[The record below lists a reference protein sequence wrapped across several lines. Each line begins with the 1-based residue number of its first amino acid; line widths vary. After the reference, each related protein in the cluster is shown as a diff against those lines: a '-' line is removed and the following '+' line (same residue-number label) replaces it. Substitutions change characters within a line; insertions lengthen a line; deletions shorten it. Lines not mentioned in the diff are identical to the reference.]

1 MGYVIGSFS
10 GDLPWQLDTDMG
22 VIHGGTLIYGNVKPV
37 AMGSIDCL
45 YGFTASSR
53 NGLNNLDMGCPV
65 LMPAGV
71 QLPSQMGV

>member
-1 MGYVIGSFS
+1 M
-10 GDLPWQLDTDMG
+10 
-22 VIHGGTLIYGNVKPV
+22 GGTLIYGNVKPV